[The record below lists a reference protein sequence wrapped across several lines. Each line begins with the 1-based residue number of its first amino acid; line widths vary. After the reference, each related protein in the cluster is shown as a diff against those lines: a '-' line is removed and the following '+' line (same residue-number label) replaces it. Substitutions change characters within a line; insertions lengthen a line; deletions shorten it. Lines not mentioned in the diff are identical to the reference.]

1 MSKGFSLQGYADHR
15 KRQGLRGQTHVA
27 VMKAISSG
35 RLTERSARKVGERW
49 TIDAEIADLEW
60 AGSTDSAR
68 GGNGPGRVEAPPS
81 TAVARSEDD
90 DPGLKNVPSRNVS
103 RAIREAYMARLA
115 RVEFER
121 ETGARVL
128 AEEVRK
134 EAFEQGRRLRDALM
148 NLPDRLSNEL
158 AAQPE
163 PTLVHLAMTAEIREI
178 LETFL
183 V

>member
-1 MSKGFSLQGYADHR
+1 
-15 KRQGLRGQTHVA
+15 
-27 VMKAISSG
+27 
-35 RLTERSARKVGERW
+35 
-49 TIDAEIADLEW
+49 
-60 AGSTDSAR
+60 
-68 GGNGPGRVEAPPS
+68 
-81 TAVARSEDD
+81 
-90 DPGLKNVPSRNVS
+90 
-103 RAIREAYMARLA
+103 MARLA

-163 PTLVHLAMTAEIREI
+163 PALVHLAMTAAIREI